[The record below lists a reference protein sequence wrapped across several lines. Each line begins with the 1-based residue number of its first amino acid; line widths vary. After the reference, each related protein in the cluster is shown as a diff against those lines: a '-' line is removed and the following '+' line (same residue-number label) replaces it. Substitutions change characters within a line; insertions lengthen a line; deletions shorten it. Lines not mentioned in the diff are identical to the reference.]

1 MPRFKESELTNE
13 RNETLTNVLLK
24 KSPKNIS
31 KVLPSKEAIRYLKK
45 ERTNV
50 N

>member
-1 MPRFKESELTNE
+1 MSRFKELGPTNE

-31 KVLPSKEAIRYLKK
+31 KVLPSKKAI
-45 ERTNV
+45 
-50 N
+50 